1 LNLIRI
7 MPVEEN
13 FSLRPSVTGRLFLF
27 KEFKGSAFRV
37 QGSKVQGLNTGLIR
51 FIGLFGSMGSVV
63 ANQFNQCNK

>member
-1 LNLIRI
+1 

-13 FSLRPSVTGRLFLF
+13 FSLRPSVTGTAFFLF

-63 ANQFNQCNK
+63 ANQFNQ